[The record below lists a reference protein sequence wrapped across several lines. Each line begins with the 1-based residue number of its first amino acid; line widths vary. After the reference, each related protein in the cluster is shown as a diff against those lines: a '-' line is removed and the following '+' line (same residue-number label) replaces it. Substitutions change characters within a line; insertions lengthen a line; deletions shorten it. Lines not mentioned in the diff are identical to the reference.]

1 MPGLRYNFYSIEL
14 GLNKRHMATEIVTV
28 GTDTAVHSK
37 LKEFF
42 IDQLQDILWAEKKM
56 VKTLEK
62 MKDSATTIRLKE
74 SFNDHLKETQ
84 QHVERLNDVFA
95 LINET
100 VDEKKCKAMA
110 GIVDE
115 GEDIIDETDKGSA
128 QRDVGLIFAAQKA
141 EHYEIA
147 TYGGLATLAR
157 TLGYNQVAELLDKT
171 LLEEKQADEML
182 TYIAEHGINYAASQ
196 EPED

>member
-1 MPGLRYNFYSIEL
+1 
-14 GLNKRHMATEIVTV
+14 MATEIITV
-28 GTDTAVHSK
+28 AVNTPAHSK

-42 IDQLQDILWAEKKM
+42 VNQLQDVLWAEKKL
-56 VKTLEK
+56 VKTIEK
-62 MKDSATTIRLKE
+62 LRDSATTIRLKE
-74 SFNDHLKETQ
+74 SFNDHLKETRH
-84 QHVERLNDVFA
+84 HVERLNDIFR
-95 LINET
+95 LLDEKPE
-100 VDEKKCKAMA
+100 EKKCKAMA

-115 GEDIIDETDKGSA
+115 GEDIISETDKGTA

-147 TYGGLATLAR
+147 TYGGLATLAH
-157 TLGYNQVAELLDKT
+157 TLGYTQIATILEKT

-182 TYIAEHGINYAASQ
+182 TYIAENGINFSASQ

>member
-1 MPGLRYNFYSIEL
+1 
-14 GLNKRHMATEIVTV
+14 MATEIITV
-28 GTDTAVHSK
+28 AVNTPAHSK

-42 IDQLQDILWAEKKM
+42 IDQLQDILWAEKKL
-56 VKTLEK
+56 TTTIEK
-62 MKDSATTIRLKE
+62 LRDSATTIRLKE
-74 SFNDHLKETQ
+74 SFNDHLKETK
-84 QHVERLNDVFA
+84 QHVERLNDIFA
-95 LINET
+95 LLNEKA
-100 VDEKKCKAMA
+100 DEKKCKAMA
-110 GIVDE
+110 GIIDE
-115 GEDIIDETDKGSA
+115 GEDIISETDKGTA

-157 TLGYNQVAELLDKT
+157 TLGYNEVSDILEKT

-182 TYIAEHGINYAASQ
+182 TYIAENGINFAASQ

>member
-1 MPGLRYNFYSIEL
+1 MDTLPQPMRI
-14 GLNKRHMATEIVTV
+14 MATEILTV
-28 GTDTAVHSK
+28 ASNTAMHSK
-37 LKEFF
+37 LKAFF
-42 IDQLQDILWAEKKM
+42 VDQLRDMMWAEKKM

-62 MKDSATTIRLKE
+62 MKDAATTVRLKE
-74 SFNDHLKETQ
+74 SFNDHIKETR

-100 VDEKKCKAMA
+100 ADEKKCKAMA

-115 GEDIIDETDKGSA
+115 GEDIIDDTDKGSA

-157 TLGYNQVAELLDKT
+157 TLGYTQVAELLERT

-182 TYIAEHGINYAASQ
+182 TWIAEHGINYAASQ
-196 EPED
+196 ERESD

>member
-1 MPGLRYNFYSIEL
+1 
-14 GLNKRHMATEIVTV
+14 MATEIITV
-28 GTDTAVHSK
+28 AVNTPAHSK

-42 IDQLQDILWAEKKM
+42 IDQLQDILWAEKKLT
-56 VKTLEK
+56 KTIEK
-62 MKDSATTIRLKE
+62 LRDSATTIRLKE
-74 SFNDHLKETQ
+74 VFNDHLKETK
-84 QHVERLNDVFA
+84 QHVDRLNDIFA
-95 LINET
+95 LLNEKA
-100 VDEKKCKAMA
+100 DEKKCKAMA
-110 GIVDE
+110 GIIDE
-115 GEDIIDETDKGSA
+115 GEDIISETDKGSA

-157 TLGYNQVAELLDKT
+157 TLGYNEVSDILEKT

-182 TYIAEHGINYAASQ
+182 TYIAENGINFAASQ

>member
-1 MPGLRYNFYSIEL
+1 
-14 GLNKRHMATEIVTV
+14 MATEIITV
-28 GTDTAVHSK
+28 AANTAVHSK
-37 LKEFF
+37 LREFF
-42 IDQLQDILWAEKKM
+42 IDQLQDMLWAEKKM
-56 VKTLEK
+56 AKALEK
-62 MKDSATTIRLKE
+62 LKDAATTVRLKE
-74 SFNDHLKETQ
+74 SFNDHLNETRL
-84 QHVERLNDVFA
+84 HADRLNEIFA
-95 LINET
+95 LLGEPA
-100 VDEKKCKAMA
+100 DDKKCKAMA

-157 TLGYNQVAELLDKT
+157 TLGYNQVADILEKT

-182 TYIAEHGINYAASQ
+182 TYIAENGINYAASQ

>member
-1 MPGLRYNFYSIEL
+1 
-14 GLNKRHMATEIVTV
+14 MATEIITV
-28 GTDTAVHSK
+28 APNTTMHSK
-37 LKEFF
+37 LREFF
-42 IDQLQDILWAEKKM
+42 IDQLQDIFWAEKKM

-62 MKDSATTIRLKE
+62 MKDAATTIRLKE

-84 QHVERLNDVFA
+84 RHVERLKEIFT
-95 LINET
+95 LIDET
-100 VDEKKCKAMA
+100 AEEKKCKAMA

-157 TLGYNQVAELLDKT
+157 RLGYNQVADILEQALM
-171 LLEEKQADEML
+171 EEKQADER
-182 TYIAEHGINYAASQ
+182 
-196 EPED
+196 

>member
-1 MPGLRYNFYSIEL
+1 
-14 GLNKRHMATEIVTV
+14 MATDIITV
-28 GTDTAVHSK
+28 ADNTTMHSK

-42 IDQLQDILWAEKKM
+42 VEQLQDINWAEKRM

-62 MKDSATTIRLKE
+62 LKEAATTIRLKE
-74 SFNDHLKETQ
+74 SFNDHLEETKN
-84 QHVERLNDVFA
+84 HVQRLRDVFA

-100 VDEKKCKAMA
+100 ADETKCKAMA
-110 GIVDE
+110 GIIDE
-115 GEDIIDETDKGSA
+115 GEDIIDDTDKGSA

-157 TLGYNQVAELLDKT
+157 TLGYDKAAEILEKT

-182 TYIAEHGINYAASQ
+182 TYIAEHGINYAASR
-196 EPED
+196 ETAGDGR